1 MTTRRTMM
9 ESLWPEAPRPSTE
22 GLGAPAG
29 FRPARTPAE
38 TRAEETTRVAREMTD
53 AEAERRQARTA
64 ELRRARLA
72 KEATESAAPPVKAKA
87 PAVKAKR
94 KKA

>member
-1 MTTRRTMM
+1 MTSRKTMM

-22 GLGAPAG
+22 GLGAMPG

-53 AEAERRQARTA
+53 AETERRQARTA

-72 KEATESAAPPVKAKA
+72 KEAAADVAPP
-87 PAVKAKR
+87 VKAKR